1 MVSFLCCV
9 VYGTID
15 DCLRNSSILEKIWPI
30 NESSFKR
37 HAVKRHA
44 DTHFFSDPERIELR
58 GTLIF
63 NLYKTLKMCLDLANL
78 YIFFGIVISVGLA
91 GFACTKTLFSYFI
104 CCISNFFL
112 LGSQLVLLNHFE
124 ICLPHFKIYLI
135 CQIAAFISLI
145 FNKWFVRSILVLLE
159 GCNVLEK
166 VLESE
171 YDRQK
176 GKSR

>member
-1 MVSFLCCV
+1 
-9 VYGTID
+9 
-15 DCLRNSSILEKIWPI
+15 
-30 NESSFKR
+30 
-37 HAVKRHA
+37 
-44 DTHFFSDPERIELR
+44 
-58 GTLIF
+58 
-63 NLYKTLKMCLDLANL
+63 MCLDLANL

-176 GKSR
+176 GKSL